1 MIGTPAV
8 TVLINGALV
17 DGSAD
22 ARLEGDVVVAPMAPY
37 LRSIADRIETGD
49 GGGRIVFERAGRV
62 VTIVIGSPVIRS
74 GDATEALPIAPYV
87 RAGEALIPLAAVAR
101 ALGASVDYNG
111 ATRTI
116 NVATVPAPLVS
127 MTPDMAY
134 RPPAEPL
141 ETFTPQ
147 PTPAPPVVATGTPR
161 PRRTPIVV
169 ENARP
174 SVTAPP

>member
-22 ARLEGDVVVAPMAPY
+22 ARLDGDIVVAPMAPY

-49 GGGRIVFERAGRV
+49 GTGRIVFERAGRV

-101 ALGASVDYNG
+101 ALGASVEYNG
-111 ATRTI
+111 ATRTV
-116 NVATVPAPLVS
+116 NVATIPEPLVS
-127 MTPDMAY
+127 MTPDATY
-134 RPPAEPL
+134 RPPPEPL

-147 PTPAPPVVATGTPR
+147 PTPAPPVVVTGTPR

-169 ENARP
+169 EPARP

>member
-22 ARLEGDVVVAPMAPY
+22 ARLEGDVVVAPRAPY
-37 LRSIADRIETGD
+37 LRSIADRIET

-62 VTIVIGSPVIRS
+62 VTIIIGSPIIRS
-74 GDATEALPIAPYV
+74 GDATQALPIAPYV

-116 NVATVPAPLVS
+116 NVATIPAPLVS
-127 MTPDMAY
+127 MTPDLTY

-169 ENARP
+169 VNARP